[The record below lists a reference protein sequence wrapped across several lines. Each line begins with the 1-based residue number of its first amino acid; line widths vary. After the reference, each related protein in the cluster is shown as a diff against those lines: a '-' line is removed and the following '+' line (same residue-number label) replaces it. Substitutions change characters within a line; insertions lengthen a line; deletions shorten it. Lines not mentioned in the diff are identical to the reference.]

1 MCRCQNFKKEISR
14 FADVAEQAHAGP
26 VFDFLE
32 PDSSRRVGGDLAE
45 QVAAVEDDF
54 QIFVGDVGGL
64 R

>member
-1 MCRCQNFKKEISR
+1 MCRCQNFKKEYHASLTLPSKLMPDLSSISSNPIPR
-14 FADVAEQAHAGP
+14 GG
-26 VFDFLE
+26 L
-32 PDSSRRVGGDLAE
+32 GDLAE